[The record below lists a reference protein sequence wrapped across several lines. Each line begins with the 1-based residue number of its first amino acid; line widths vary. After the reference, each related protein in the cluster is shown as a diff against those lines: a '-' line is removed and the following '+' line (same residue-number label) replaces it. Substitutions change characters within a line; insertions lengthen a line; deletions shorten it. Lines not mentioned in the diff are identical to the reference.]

1 MILDNLMD
9 LDAIA
14 VFVKVVEAGSFSGA
28 ARLLNMPKTTVSAKV
43 AGLEKRL
50 GVSLIQRT
58 TRKLNVT
65 EAGQKYFRHCA
76 NAVREVELGE
86 AALQSTQDR
95 PSGVLKI
102 TAPVDVGHMVLPRI
116 TNAYLAK
123 YPETTVE
130 LLITNHTVDL
140 VGEGVDLALR
150 VGMLKD
156 SSLVARRFF
165 DVRASLWASPAYL
178 QEIGTPTHPRHLTNA
193 SFVVHSRLKRLHLTN
208 GKSDFE
214 LPVAGRVVAD
224 DLETIK
230 ALIILGRGVGW
241 LPEFLAADAVAAGT
255 LVPVLP
261 QWKSKTG
268 ATFYFVYAGRKY
280 VVPKVQAFIQ
290 TAMEMMSST

>member
-1 MILDNLMD
+1 MD

-14 VFVKVVEAGSFSGA
+14 VFVKVVEVGSFSGA

-76 NAVREVELGE
+76 NAVREIELAD

-102 TAPVDVGHMVLPRI
+102 TAPVDIGHMVLPHI
-116 TNAYLAK
+116 TSAYLAR

-130 LLITNHTVDL
+130 LLISNHTVDL
-140 VGEGVDLALR
+140 VGEGVDLAIR
-150 VGMLKD
+150 VGTLKD

-165 DVRASLWASPAYL
+165 DVRASLWASPEYL
-178 QEIGTPTHPRHLTNA
+178 QEIGTPTHPRHLATA
-193 SFVVHSRLKRLHLTN
+193 SFVVHSKLKRLHLTN
-208 GKSDFE
+208 GKSDIE

-230 ALIILGRGVGW
+230 ALIMLGRGIGW
-241 LPEFLAADAVAAGT
+241 LPEFLAADALAAGM

-261 QWKSKTG
+261 QWKSRTG
-268 ATFYFVYAGRKY
+268 STFYFVYPGRKY
-280 VVPKVQAFIQ
+280 VAPKVQAFIQ
-290 TAMEMMSST
+290 TALEVMSSS